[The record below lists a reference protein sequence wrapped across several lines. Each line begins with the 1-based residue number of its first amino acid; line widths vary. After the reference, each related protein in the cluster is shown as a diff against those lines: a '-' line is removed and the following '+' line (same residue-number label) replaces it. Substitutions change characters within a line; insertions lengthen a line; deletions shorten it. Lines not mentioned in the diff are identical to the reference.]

1 MTNLGIP
8 FQPKYTTCVLFR
20 IMLFCCV
27 EKKPCCGHFDVVG
40 IYEFRPGLEVPSC
53 HGSSSPTGSVRW
65 GLAVQFGALEKV
77 GLERGKGDMSLRGC
91 HVMVYLFHMNS
102 LFLW

>member
-27 EKKPCCGHFDVVG
+27 EPKTLG
-40 IYEFRPGLEVPSC
+40 ILMLLASMSFARSEVPSC

-65 GLAVQFGALEKV
+65 GLAVRLVPWKRSGWNEEKV
-77 GLERGKGDMSLRGC
+77 ICHSEDACDGLFNPHE
-91 HVMVYLFHMNS
+91 
-102 LFLW
+102 